1 MRSIGIKN
9 KNLVK
14 RLTRE
19 AIEKRRM
26 PWGKITS
33 YSGIDEEVREK
44 LPVELWD
51 TWEMADQ
58 EITRLIDDTIKG
70 N

>member
-1 MRSIGIKN
+1 MRSIGKKN
-9 KNLVK
+9 INLVVK
-14 RLTRE
+14 TTKE

-26 PWGKITS
+26 PWGEIES
-33 YSGIDEEVREK
+33 YQGIDAEVRDK
-44 LPVELWD
+44 LPSELWD

-58 EITRLIDDTIKG
+58 EINRIIDDTIQG